1 MPDIYIKDYDTTVSF
16 DSSVPMSEIQRA
28 LKKQFPP
35 KRTFKEKALS
45 FVTMGHVGGEYGPEE
60 EVKFTPDGKM
70 VGMEYA
76 KGKGGK
82 TVPMAHVPSGDPGF
96 FQDPVTAIA
105 MGGVAGVRAAAG
117 PVGKM
122 VTAGREALGWV
133 TGGVSD
139 APQLA
144 KAGTE
149 AIAKGVEAK
158 NLAKLVEKRQ
168 AKGTI
173 ESITPE
179 AVMKGET
186 AQKVISPASK
196 LAPRVTEESVN
207 VPPAPALETPVP
219 LVQQKARNTT
229 VDFTKDL
236 DALANQ
242 ENLAAQ
248 RGSIQIGK
256 SPEPKTFEAAAPEA
270 DRFFKSNEGIKE
282 PSFIQKTK
290 DYSVSMWHKATREYE
305 HLARNAEFA
314 PLAFNLK
321 RLEKQK
327 DVAQDR
333 SFKMIGEIT
342 AGLDKQTYD
351 IFRRKVILDD
361 LAQELDK
368 GGKLPDGLTPEILTA
383 EKNRVDTIA
392 GSNQGIA
399 DALAKRKAIWE
410 DLRQTYIKAM
420 DDIGFDV
427 KDRFQNE
434 NYFRHQVLEYV
445 DKQGIFGSGKKLQA
459 PTNRGFLKGRSGK
472 SELAINTDYIQP
484 ENQVISQMIHDIE
497 VAQTIAK
504 TKAQYDIAP
513 AMREAAKKQGI
524 DDWKRAIPEG
534 YTTWQPREGNVFFMV
549 DTIPAKLAKELQS
562 GLLDNLPN
570 VPESIKQQIA
580 MGGAREEWVVK
591 NEVAETLDNLVRKKA
606 EGVTA
611 GLSRGVMR
619 AWKQWMLISPRRYPK
634 YNIRNMSGDAEAVFI
649 GNPSAFKKTPQAVK
663 EIWDVVAK
671 KKAMS
676 QDFKEWFERGGMS
689 STLQA
694 QEMNE
699 IKRLWMFRRLYDEKK
714 NIADIP
720 SKVWQKYWNGAKIS
734 TDAREAICRY
744 AAYLDYKQQMLK
756 NGGKPLNFGASKPE
770 TIMALE
776 SVEDRAYALSND
788 LLGAYDRVSVLGQS
802 FAEHI
807 FPFWRFQEVNFKR
820 YNQLMRNAAQD
831 GNLASTVAKGLG
843 VKSAKAAVGV
853 GKFAIRAMGLTS
865 MLFAYNNLMF
875 PEEEKNL
882 PEEVRS
888 KPHLI
893 LGVDENGKTQYF
905 SRLGILGDYLQW
917 FGADAHT
924 KELRDYLNGDQ
935 SLKDTALNMAAAW
948 PKEIVNKVVQGS
960 IPLTKLAGELIA
972 RRSLYPSVEKPG
984 TIQDRGEYAARAFGV
999 ENEFKAATGKPN
1011 AGYAKSIP
1019 NVFKYE
1025 SDPNEASYRKF
1036 YDKKRRFLDKEG
1048 KGAEGFWLTDRGE
1061 ALYNMKLARR
1071 YGDKEKELKFKQ
1083 EYFDLGGKREGIKKA
1098 FDNMHPLAGLT
1109 KKEKKAFFNQLTVE
1123 EKKQLKNAIR
1133 FYRETLLGNK

>member
-1 MPDIYIKDYDTTVSF
+1 MPQIYVKDYDTTVSF
-16 DSSVPMSEIQRA
+16 DSGVPMSEIQKA
-28 LKKQFPP
+28 LKRQFPP
-35 KRTFKEKALS
+35 KRTFKDKALS

-60 EVKFTPDGKM
+60 EVSFTPEGKM
-70 VGMEYA
+70 EGMD
-76 KGKGGK
+76 GGE
-82 TVPMAHVPSGDPGF
+82 TDPVAHVPTGDPGF
-96 FQDPVTAIA
+96 FQDPVTALA
-105 MGGVAGVRAAAG
+105 MGGFAGVRAAAG

-149 AIAKGVEAK
+149 ALAKGVEAK

-196 LAPRVTEESVN
+196 LAPRVAEESVN

-219 LVQQKARNTT
+219 LVQPKARNTT

-305 HLARNAEFA
+305 HLPRNAENA
-314 PLAFNLK
+314 PLVFDLK

-327 DVAQDR
+327 EVAQDR
-333 SFKMIGEIT
+333 SYKMIGEIT
-342 AGLDKQTYD
+342 AGLDKHTYD

-361 LAQELDK
+361 LAQDLEK
-368 GGKLPDGLTPEILTA
+368 GGKLPDGLTPEALTA
-383 EKNRVDTIA
+383 EKQRVDSIVGNNKA
-392 GSNQGIA
+392 IA
-399 DALAKRKAIWE
+399 DALTKRKAIWE
-410 DLRQTYIKAM
+410 DLRKTYIEAM
-420 DDIGFDV
+420 DNIGFDV

-434 NYFRHQVLEYV
+434 NYFRHQVIDYV
-445 DKQGIFGSGKKLQA
+445 DKQGIFGTGKKLKA
-459 PTNRGFLKGRSGK
+459 PTNSGFLKGRSGK

-549 DTIPAKLAKELQS
+549 DTVPAKLARELQE
-562 GLLDNLPN
+562 GFLDNLDQ
-570 VPESIKQQIA
+570 VPGSIKKQMA

-591 NEVAETLDNLVRKKA
+591 NEVAETLDNLMRKKA

-611 GLSRGVMR
+611 GLSRTVMR
-619 AWKQWMLISPRRYPK
+619 SWKQWMLISPRRYPK

-770 TIMALE
+770 TIMALG

-820 YNQLMRNAAQD
+820 YNQLMRNAAND
-831 GNLASTVAKGLG
+831 GNLATTIAKGLG
-843 VKSAKAAVGV
+843 VKTPKAMIGV
-853 GKFAIRAMGLTS
+853 GKFAIRAMGFTS
-865 MLFAYNNLMF
+865 ALFAYNNLMY
-875 PEEEKNL
+875 PDVEKSL
-882 PEEVRS
+882 PEDVRS

-893 LGVDENGKTQYF
+893 LGVGSDGKPQYF

-917 FGADAHT
+917 FGADAHS
-924 KELRDYLNGDQ
+924 KELRKYLDGDQ
-935 SLKDTALNMAAAW
+935 SLKDTALEMAKAW
-948 PKEIVNKVVQGS
+948 PKEVMNKLVQGS
-960 IPLTKLAGELIA
+960 IPITKLAGELIA
-972 RRSLYPSVEKPG
+972 RRSIYPAIEKPG
-984 TIQDRGEYAARAFGV
+984 TIRDRGEYAARGFGV
-999 ENEFKAATGKPN
+999 ENEFKSVTGKPSR
-1011 AGYAKSIP
+1011 GYAKSIP
-1019 NVFKYE
+1019 NIFKYE
-1025 SDPNEASYRKF
+1025 SDPFEVAYRNV
-1036 YDKKRRFLDKEG
+1036 YDKKRKFLDKGG
-1048 KGAEGFWLTDRGE
+1048 KGGEGFWLTDRGK
-1061 ALYNMKLARR
+1061 ALYNMKLSRR
-1071 YGDKEKELKFKQ
+1071 YGDKEKEIKYKQ
-1083 EYFDLGGKREGIKKA
+1083 EYFKLGGKREGIARA
-1098 FDNMHPLAGLT
+1098 FKNMHPLSGLS
-1109 KKEKKAFFNQLTVE
+1109 KKDQEIFVKTLTQQEKIE
-1123 EKKQLKNAIR
+1123 LKRAIR
-1133 FYRETLLGNK
+1133 FYTETLTGKK